1 MRRTMWMTVLAGGL
15 LAAVAGPL
23 AAGEMHGHF
32 GHGEHGEHGY
42 LGFLQGVSLTA
53 DQTAQVHSIIK
64 ADMQQ
69 SKPQWQQLRAL
80 RDQISGELAST
91 GTINP
96 ATLAAQQQQV
106 ETLQS
111 QLDQARL
118 SAALQ
123 VRQLLS
129 ADQLSQAATVHSQLA
144 ALHQQERAVM
154 RGASAS
160 PASASPATAS
170 PATP

>member
-1 MRRTMWMTVLAGGL
+1 MRKTMRMTVLGAGL
-15 LAAVAGPL
+15 LAAAAGPL
-23 AAGEMHGHF
+23 AAQEMHGHF
-32 GHGEHGEHGY
+32 GHGEHGY
-42 LGFLQGVSLTA
+42 LGFLQGVTLTA
-53 DQTAQVHSIIK
+53 DQKAQMHGILK
-64 ADMQQ
+64 ANMQQ
-69 SKPQWQQLRAL
+69 MKSQWHQLHAL
-80 RDQISGELAST
+80 HEQIGSELAST
-91 GTINP
+91 ATVSP

-129 ADQLSQAATVHSQLA
+129 SDQLSQAASVHSQLT

-154 RGASAS
+154 QQSGAAS
-160 PASASPATAS
+160 TAAA
-170 PATP
+170 P